1 MPRMSQND
9 PEVTPPDRSST
20 PPALP
25 MGPSQDFIMGVYT
38 QLSQI
43 QRDLGSIGTAQKM
56 LNEQVQASEVR
67 ISTSIKA
74 AEDRTGQR
82 LSLAE
87 DKLSSLK
94 DRINRV
100 LWMGAGIG
108 LVVGLLVGW
117 KPIFTH
123 LSTFM
128 SEKVDDT
135 SRGAS
140 SSSGK

>member
-1 MPRMSQND
+1 
-9 PEVTPPDRSST
+9 
-20 PPALP
+20 

-128 SEKVDDT
+128 SEKVDVLAAGQF
-135 SRGAS
+135 RGPSARARRKWIMERIHS
-140 SSSGK
+140 DLM